1 MHFRADVPYCPGAG
15 MRRRSAFVTP
25 WLVLAVLLPL
35 LSNCMVDGS
44 QTAAAPITNT
54 TAIAASETGDQ
65 APAANASKVT
75 ALASAGRS
83 ATDYLISP
91 RDILDVAVFQ
101 VPDLNKAVQ
110 VSEDGNITLPLVG
123 KLRVAGNTTQDA
135 EDALAAK
142 LRQKYL
148 QSPQVTII
156 VKQYGQKIT
165 VSGEVKNPRVM
176 AVEGTVTLSQAV
188 ANGGG
193 LTDLANTKRVHVAR
207 ANGQKIDDIIYNFD
221 AIQSGQAPDPVLQ
234 GGDLVVAEQSGA
246 LVALKNVKDML
257 PFAVLASV
265 L

>member
-1 MHFRADVPYCPGAG
+1 
-15 MRRRSAFVTP
+15 MRYRSAILTP
-25 WLVLAVLLPL
+25 CFALAVLLPL
-35 LSNCMVDGS
+35 LANCMVDGS
-44 QTAAAPITNT
+44 QTAPIASTTNL
-54 TAIAASETGDQ
+54 AASEAGDQ
-65 APAANASKVT
+65 PTAAEASTVKT
-75 ALASAGRS
+75 SASASRS
-83 ATDYLISP
+83 STDYLIAP
-91 RDILDVAVFQ
+91 RDILDIAVFQ

-123 KLRVAGNTTQDA
+123 KLRVSGRTTQEA
-135 EDALAAK
+135 EDTLATR

-165 VSGEVKNPRVM
+165 VSGEVKAPRVM

-188 ANGGG
+188 AGAGG

-207 ANGQKIDDIIYNFD
+207 ATGQKIDDIVYNLE
-221 AIQSGQAPDPVLQ
+221 AIQSGQTPDPVLQ
-234 GGDLVVAEQSGA
+234 GGDLVVAEQSGS

-257 PFAVLASV
+257 PFAVLASI